1 MHGVLLQ
8 FQRPRGESVLQ
19 AVRRYTSYTYLSKKK
34 ACLFLPPEI
43 YSQDV
48 TVEPERRGAHVAEE
62 GLGASIFD
70 NLDLISSSLD
80 IITNR

>member
-1 MHGVLLQ
+1 MSI
-8 FQRPRGESVLQ
+8 F
-19 AVRRYTSYTYLSKKK
+19 A
-34 ACLFLPPEI
+34 PEI

-70 NLDLISSSLD
+70 NLDFMSSSLNS
-80 IITNR
+80 ITNR

>member
-1 MHGVLLQ
+1 M
-8 FQRPRGESVLQ
+8 Q
-19 AVRRYTSYTYLSKKK
+19 AVRSTPRIRTYVKKK

-43 YSQDV
+43 YFQDV
-48 TVEPERRGAHVAEE
+48 TVEPERRGARVAEE

-70 NLDLISSSLD
+70 NLDLISSSLN

>member
-1 MHGVLLQ
+1 MESLFCRQQGGT
-8 FQRPRGESVLQ
+8 PRI
-19 AVRRYTSYTYLSKKK
+19 RSYLKKK
-34 ACLFLPPEI
+34 GMSIFAPEI

-70 NLDLISSSLD
+70 NLDFMSSSLNS
-80 IITNR
+80 ITNR